1 VSTRDVPPISAE
13 AWARAAGFNGGSG
26 VAASSRDAFALVNS
40 TLAASFAM
48 FTWMLIEWAHAGKP
62 QLVGACVGAVGGFAT
77 ITPAAGYVL
86 PWSAMVIGFLCAPF
100 CFGCVMVRNAL
111 GWDDALD
118 VWGVHGM
125 GGLLGSILI
134 GPFANASVG
143 GVGPSG
149 MLFGKQLAACCFT
162 LVYALVLSY
171 LLLRVIN
178 VFLPLVPP
186 ADIVAAGLDKTIH
199 GEHAY
204 DSDHIVQSGLQVGA
218 GDSFYV
224 PADTAAALSDR
235 LSAETKLAAV
245 HPEGE
250 VVALRRDLNAL
261 MEVVMELREMK
272 RPGTAVYALCT
283 PGPATLTQPDVKP
296 ISARGPGTPGRKSAW
311 AAEDGDGG
319 PGSAREQA
327 SHIEMHTV
335 RNP

>member
-1 VSTRDVPPISAE
+1 
-13 AWARAAGFNGGSG
+13 

-48 FTWMLIEWAHAGKP
+48 FTWMLIEWAHTGKP

-100 CFGCVMVRNAL
+100 CFGCVMLRTVL

-134 GPFANASVG
+134 GPFADASVG
-143 GVGPSG
+143 GLGASG
-149 MLFGKQLAACCFT
+149 ELLGKQVAACAFT
-162 LVYALVLSY
+162 LVYAFVVSY
-171 LLLRVIN
+171 LLMRGID

-186 ADIVAAGLDKTIH
+186 VDIVAAGLDKTMH

-204 DSDHIVQSGLQVGA
+204 DSDHIVHA
-218 GDSFYV
+218 GMQIETRDSFYV
-224 PADTAAALSDR
+224 SADELTR
-235 LSAETKLAAV
+235 ETKRAAV

-250 VVALRRDLNAL
+250 VAALRQELNAL
-261 MEVVMELREMK
+261 MEVVMELREIK
-272 RPGTAVYALCT
+272 RQGLAVSSSCTPRPATLVAPTDPDAKPAPAGVRPGTA
-283 PGPATLTQPDVKP
+283 
-296 ISARGPGTPGRKSAW
+296 GRKSAW
-311 AAEDGDGG
+311 GATEGKEEG
-319 PGSAREQA
+319 PGTADQA
-327 SHIEMHTV
+327 HAHPAGTPKDSTAADSELQTLGDA
-335 RNP
+335 